1 MGKWCQ
7 GLSLFQSIS
16 MTLNDKIVMVTGSS
30 SGIGQATAIAF
41 AREEAKV
48 IIHYNKGKDGAD
60 ATANEISKLGQSAFI
75 VQADLTQKTE
85 VDNLFK
91 QIKEKYGRIDVL
103 VNNAGGTID
112 QPDPLD
118 IDVWCATF
126 EKNLFSVIMCCEAV
140 VGLMADGGKIV
151 NVSSMYG
158 NSHAGSK
165 VFPAYSAAKA
175 AVNSLTQTLSKVYS
189 PKILVNAVAPGYTTT
204 PAWGEMS
211 QEDIETYSKRKLIE
225 RYITPEEVADAILF
239 LTKNDAMAG
248 EVLTIDG
255 GLSLKTV

>member
-16 MTLNDKIVMVTGSS
+16 MTLNDKIVIVTGSS

-118 IDVWCATF
+118 VDVWRAAF
-126 EKNLFSVIMCCEAV
+126 DRNLFSVVMCIYEAV
-140 VGLMADGGKIV
+140 KMMENGGKII
-151 NVSSMYG
+151 NVSSLYG
-158 NSHAGSK
+158 GYRLGGKN
-165 VFPAYSAAKA
+165 FPAYSAAKA
-175 AVNSLTQTLSKVYS
+175 AINSLTQTLSKILS
-189 PKILVNAVAPGYTTT
+189 PKILINAVAPGYVLT
-204 PAWGEMS
+204 PQWGQMTD
-211 QEDIETYSKRKLIE
+211 EDLALNAKEQLIE
-225 RYITPEEVADAILF
+225 RFITPDEVADSILF
-239 LTKNDAMAG
+239 MAKNDAMAG